1 MIGFRVDSNEIIAT
15 GHFMRCMVIALE
27 LQSLGNDVLFI
38 CADTNGSNLANRHGF
53 PAIVLQTSWNDMNS
67 EVERLVEVIR
77 VYSIDHL
84 VIDSYQVTYSYLKT
98 MNSIVPVIYIDDL
111 NAFACPVSMIINYN
125 VYANDLTYN
134 AYPPVQTK
142 LLLGP
147 AYVPLRR
154 EFQNIKKIP
163 QSEVTSLLIS
173 TGGSDPFHIAEEL
186 VNTLNSHVDFQ
197 NMTLHVVVGPF
208 CKFITHSIGKYN
220 NVVLHRNVAN
230 MAELMCISDIAITAG
245 GSTMYEICACGL
257 PAISFSFAD
266 NQIPGAEYMDK
277 NGLIP
282 YAGDFRMNASESLLK
297 IVEIAHK
304 LVCDSSKRNEITS
317 KMTKLID
324 GFGGLR
330 IAQAI
335 LSNI

>member
-38 CADTNGSNLANRHGF
+38 CADTNGSNLANRYGF
-53 PAIVLQTSWNDMNS
+53 HSIVLQTLWNDMNS

-77 VYSIDHL
+77 VHSIDHL
-84 VIDSYQVTYSYLKT
+84 VIDSYQVTYKYLKT

-125 VYANDLTYN
+125 VYANELPYKV
-134 AYPPVQTK
+134 YPPIQTK

-154 EFQNIKKIP
+154 EFQDINKIP
-163 QSEVTSLLIS
+163 QSEVSNILIS

-197 NMTLHVVVGPF
+197 NMNLHVVVGPF
-208 CKFITHSIGKYN
+208 CKFVTHSIEKYD
-220 NVVLHRNVAN
+220 NVVLHCNVAN
-230 MAELMCISDIAITAG
+230 MAELMCISDVAITAG

-266 NQIPGAEYMDK
+266 NQIPGVEYMEK
-277 NGLIP
+277 TGLIP
-282 YAGDFRMNASESLLK
+282 YAGDFRMNASESLSK
-297 IVEIAHK
+297 IVEIAYK
-304 LVCDSSKRNEITS
+304 LIRDSSRRIEIAS
-317 KMTKLID
+317 NMKDLID

-330 IAQAI
+330 IAEAI
-335 LSNI
+335 LSYI